1 MINSLKLRRESREEG
16 ERTLQHNSKDTAVGN
31 FDISKLI
38 NIFAYQTVGIMT
50 DSKKQILETALK
62 LFLKNSYKEVSLRD
76 IVNEVGLTKGA
87 FYHYYSSK
95 DELFEEVVKYF
106 YNNAIIANYNKFPKQ
121 SLKEFYKHYLNTLLE
136 PDDFD
141 EIEEGGGMN
150 IFIFLSDAAKR
161 IPDFLEIH
169 TAQRK
174 KERWAWTEIIET
186 AKSNKEIKTNIK
198 NEELASL
205 FLKISDGIVMD
216 QAIVKEDNTE
226 LLKEM
231 ERDWDNLY
239 SLLKTNKK

>member
-1 MINSLKLRRESREEG
+1 M
-16 ERTLQHNSKDTAVGN
+16 AVGN
-31 FDISKLI
+31 FDILKLI

-50 DSKKQILETALK
+50 DSKKQILQTALK

-106 YNNAIIANYNKFPKQ
+106 YNNAIIANYSKFPKQ
-121 SLKEFYKHYLNTLLE
+121 SLKEFYKYYLNVLQE

-141 EIEEGGGMN
+141 EIEEDGGMN
-150 IFIFLSDAAKR
+150 IFTFLSDAAKR

-174 KERWAWTEIIET
+174 KERWAWTEIMET
-186 AKSNKEIKTNIK
+186 AKRNKEIKTNIK
-198 NEELASL
+198 NEELANL

-216 QAIVKEDNTE
+216 QAISKEDNTE

>member
-1 MINSLKLRRESREEG
+1 MTIY
-16 ERTLQHNSKDTAVGN
+16 
-31 FDISKLI
+31 
-38 NIFAYQTVGIMT
+38 AYQTVGIMA
-50 DSKKQILETALK
+50 DSKKQILQTALK

-76 IVNEVGLTKGA
+76 IVNEVGLAKGA

-106 YNNAIIANYNKFPKQ
+106 YNNAIIANYSNFPKQ
-121 SLKEFYKHYLNTLLE
+121 SLEEFYKHYLNVLQE

-141 EIEEGGGMN
+141 EIEEDRGMN
-150 IFIFLSDAAKR
+150 IFTFLSDAAKR

-186 AKSNKEIKTNIK
+186 AKRNKEIKTNIK

-205 FLKISDGIVMD
+205 FLKISDGIVID
-216 QAIVKEDNTE
+216 QAISKEDNIA

-239 SLLKTNKK
+239 SLLKTNK

>member
-1 MINSLKLRRESREEG
+1 M
-16 ERTLQHNSKDTAVGN
+16 T
-31 FDISKLI
+31 
-38 NIFAYQTVGIMT
+38 IFAYQTVCVMT
-50 DSKKQILETALK
+50 DSKKQILQTALK

-87 FYHYYSSK
+87 FYHYYGSK

-106 YNNAIIANYNKFPKQ
+106 YNNAIIANYSKFPKL
-121 SLKEFYKHYLNTLLE
+121 SLKEFYKHYLNVLQE

-141 EIEEGGGMN
+141 EIEENGGMN

-169 TAQRK
+169 MAQRK
-174 KERWAWTEIIET
+174 KERWAWAEIIET
-186 AKSNKEIKTNIK
+186 AKRNKEIKTNIK
-198 NEELASL
+198 NEELANL

-216 QAIVKEDNTE
+216 QAISKEDNTM